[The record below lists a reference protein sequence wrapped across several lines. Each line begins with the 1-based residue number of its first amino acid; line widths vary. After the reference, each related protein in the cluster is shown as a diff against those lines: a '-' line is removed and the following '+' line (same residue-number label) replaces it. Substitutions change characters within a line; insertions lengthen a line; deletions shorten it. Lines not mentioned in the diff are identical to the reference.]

1 MSSCLGLYIDTN
13 IIKYAKV
20 SKDKGNVK
28 VESFGLKVYDKL
40 GDAINQII
48 AETFSYKIPIS
59 VNLSTEV
66 YNEFKVF
73 SMLSAKDIDNVIRT
87 EFESLCEEKG
97 QNKDAYIY
105 RYVLTSDNQNQEKIK
120 AICVTAN
127 RADITKKMNELDGKI
142 VNALAPI
149 GISISN
155 LIDNSKKQNILVVNI
170 ENKTTITT
178 ISDEKIYAVDVIEAG
193 AGQILEN
200 INEKENSYSKAYEIC
215 KNTTIY
221 TNEAKD
227 LEYEET
233 QYLQDI
239 MPVLY
244 DIVGQ
249 VRKITNDSLIKIN
262 KVYITGTASVI
273 NNIDIYFQDYLT
285 DIECE
290 ILRPYFI
297 KQSNTNSINIKDY
310 IEVNSAISLAL
321 LGLGEGLTE
330 VNFKKASLIEH
341 IKEILKID
349 IVASKNKEN
358 QKRSNNKFKFSFDLS
373 SSLKGKLETIE
384 RRMILIAI
392 AVFMIIIV
400 YLFASAII
408 SKQISNKNDEIA
420 TLSNVLKG
428 EIASVDKDKDKIKEK
443 AKEYETMINDIR
455 EMSETTSENQR
466 YKNTIPT
473 LLSEIM
479 FIVPK
484 NVQITS
490 IENTT
495 GTHIVITARAEQY
508 EQLGYF
514 KGRLKTDNILTDV
527 VSDGGQKQNNIV
539 TVVIEGE
546 LP

>member
-20 SKDKGNVK
+20 TKDKGSVK
-28 VESFGLKVYDKL
+28 VDAFGLKTYEKL
-40 GDAINQII
+40 GDTINQIV

-66 YNEFKVF
+66 YNEFKIF
-73 SMLSAKDIDNVIRT
+73 SMLSAKDIESVIRT

-97 QNKDAYIY
+97 QNKDAFLY
-105 RYVLTSDNQNQEKIK
+105 RYILTNDEQNKEKIK

-127 RADITKKMNELDGKI
+127 KADITKKMNELEGKA
-142 VNALAPI
+142 VNTLAPI
-149 GISISN
+149 GTSITN
-155 LIDNSKKQNILVVNI
+155 LVDNSKKQNVLIVNI
-170 ENKTTITT
+170 ENKTTVTT
-178 ISDEKIYAVDVIEAG
+178 ISDEKIYDIRVLDIG
-193 AGQILEN
+193 AGQILDS

-244 DIVGQ
+244 EIVGQ

-262 KVYITGTASVI
+262 KVYITGIASVI

-285 DIECE
+285 DIECD

-297 KQSNTNSINIKDY
+297 KQNTGNTINIKDY

-321 LGLGEGLTE
+321 LGLGEGITE
-330 VNFKKASLIEH
+330 VNFKKSSLVEQ
-341 IKEILKID
+341 IKELLKID

-358 QKRSNNKFKFSFDLS
+358 INTSKAKSKFSLDLTEGF
-373 SSLKGKLETIE
+373 KGKIEDIE
-384 RRMILIAI
+384 RRMILVSISI
-392 AVFMIIIV
+392 FMIIVV
-400 YLFASAII
+400 YMLASGII
-408 SKQISNKNDEIA
+408 SKQINGKDAEIA
-420 TLSNVLKG
+420 KATDEVKT
-428 EIASVDKDKDKIKEK
+428 EITNIENDKNKIEEK
-443 AKEYETMINDIR
+443 AQEYQSMIENLKK
-455 EMSETTSENQR
+455 MSETVSENQR
-466 YKNTIPT
+466 YKNAIPT

-479 FIVPK
+479 FVVPK

-495 GTHIVITARAEQY
+495 ESHIVITARAEQY

-514 KGRLKTDNILTDV
+514 KGRLKTDNILTNV
-527 VSDGGQKQNNIV
+527 ISDGGQKQDNVV
-539 TVVIEGE
+539 TVTIEGE

>member
-20 SKDKGNVK
+20 TKDKGDVK
-28 VESFGLKVYDKL
+28 VEAFGLKAYERL
-40 GDAINQII
+40 GDTINQIV

-66 YNEFKVF
+66 YNEFKIF
-73 SMLSAKDIDNVIRT
+73 SMLSAKDVESVVRT
-87 EFESLCEEKG
+87 EFESLCEENG
-97 QNKDAYIY
+97 QNKEAFVY
-105 RYVLTSDNQNQEKIK
+105 RYILTNDNQNKEKIK

-127 RADITKKMNELDGKI
+127 KIDITKKMNELDGKT
-142 VNALAPI
+142 VNTLAPMGVCI
-149 GISISN
+149 AN
-155 LIDNSKKQNILVVNI
+155 LVESSKKQNVLIVNI
-170 ENKTTITT
+170 ENKTTVTT
-178 ISDEKIYAVDVIEAG
+178 ISDEKIYAVNVLEAG
-193 AGQILEN
+193 AGQILDN

-249 VRKITNDSLIKIN
+249 VRRITNDSLIKIN
-262 KVYITGTASVI
+262 KIYITGIASVI

-290 ILRPYFI
+290 ILKPYFV
-297 KQSNTNSINIKDY
+297 KQNSNNKINIKDY

-321 LGLGEGLTE
+321 LGLGEGITE
-330 VNFKKASLIEH
+330 VNFKKVSLLEHLKELWKIE
-341 IKEILKID
+341 IT
-349 IVASKNKEN
+349 ANKNKTN
-358 QKRSNNKFKFSFDLS
+358 GNSRSSKSKFSLNLTG
-373 SSLKGKLETIE
+373 SLKGELETIE
-384 RRMILIAI
+384 RRMIIVAVAI
-392 AVFMIIIV
+392 FMIILV
-400 YLFASAII
+400 YLIISVMI
-408 SKQISNKNDEIA
+408 SKQIRNKNAEIA
-420 TLSNVLKG
+420 KASEDMRSEITNIDNDKSKIETKAQEYKTMIQDLQQIS
-428 EIASVDKDKDKIKEK
+428 EIA
-443 AKEYETMINDIR
+443 
-455 EMSETTSENQR
+455 SENQR

-479 FIVPK
+479 FVVPK

-490 IENTT
+490 IENTS
-495 GTHIVITARAEQY
+495 GTHVVITARAEQY

-514 KGRLKTDNILTDV
+514 KGRLKTDNILTNV
-527 VSDGGQKQNNIV
+527 VSDSGQKQNNVV
-539 TVVIEGE
+539 TVTIEGE